1 MRNNSQLPTPN
12 SGFTLIELLVVIA
25 IIGLLASVIMVG
37 LNGARKKARDART
50 QADVKQVIT
59 ALQLARDASA
69 SNIFPGNSGSWQCLK
84 SSGSCWRGSYSANSD
99 VITALAPFMSSVPKS
114 TGPSGNY
121 MYDAYLYLPNYT
133 GTIGDSGPGTYLIYA
148 LERPFTAGECRGY
161 YAGQY
166 EAGYHYCYMKI
177 D

>member
-1 MRNNSQLPTPN
+1 MRNRQA
-12 SGFTLIELLVVIA
+12 GFTLIELLVVIA

-50 QADVKQVIT
+50 KADAKQIIT
-59 ALQLARDASA
+59 ALEFARDASA
-69 SNIFPGNSGSWQCLK
+69 SKTFPGNTGNWQCLK
-84 SSGSCWRGSYSANSD
+84 SSGSCWRGSYSANSA
-99 VITALAPFMSSVPKS
+99 VITALAPFMSSVPKP

-133 GTIGDSGPGTYLIYA
+133 GDFGAGPGTFLIYA
-148 LERPFTAGECRGY
+148 LERPFTTGECRGY

-166 EAGYHYCYMKI
+166 EAGYYYCYMKI